1 MLDRAL
7 IVDDS
12 LPLHS
17 LVRSHMQGEG
27 LEFHSAYGGAA
38 ALSLAAELRPNLV
51 LLDIDM
57 PDMDGFE
64 VCRRLKANAETT
76 TSTVI
81 FLTAD
86 FDTGD
91 KIKGLELG
99 AADYVTKPFKP
110 EELCAR
116 VRASLRAR
124 KLMDQKAMINGVTGL
139 WNQRYLEDHVAAQ
152 LALSQESGQP
162 VACVAV
168 DIDCLRQINQKHGV
182 SFGDEILRTI
192 GNIFLS
198 ECRAEDAVCH
208 RRGGE
213 FTLIVSGLNRSG
225 AGRLA
230 DRLCAQ
236 IQKQLLRHG
245 GKDVGVTCSFGV
257 ADNLVSGDSSLIER
271 AEAALIRAKQNGGR
285 CVSIA
290 RPSRREIR
298 IDA

>member
-1 MLDRAL
+1 MPQTIL

-12 LPLHS
+12 PPLHELLKAHLS
-17 LVRSHMQGEG
+17 SNEVILESAFNGPSALVI
-27 LEFHSAYGGAA
+27 AA
-38 ALSLAAELRPNLV
+38 SVQPDLI